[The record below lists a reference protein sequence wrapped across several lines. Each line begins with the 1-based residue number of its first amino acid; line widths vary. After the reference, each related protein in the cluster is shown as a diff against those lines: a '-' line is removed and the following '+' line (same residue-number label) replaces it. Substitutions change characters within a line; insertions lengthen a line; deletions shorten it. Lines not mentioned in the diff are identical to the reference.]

1 MDEVWKRNEPDSPCV
16 KVCVMHPEAKICM
29 GCFRTIGEIGNWSK
43 MDRAERLALM
53 ETLPQRASQIKGK
66 RRKRR

>member
-1 MDEVWKRNEPDSPCV
+1 
-16 KVCVMHPEAKICM
+16 MHPEAKICM
-29 GCFRTIGEIGNWSK
+29 GCFRTIGEISNWSK

-53 ETLPQRASQIKGK
+53 EILPQRAGQIKGK